1 MDGYILAFDQG
12 TTSSRAIIFDA
23 LGKPVTVAQYPFP
36 QIYPHPGWV
45 EHDPMVILNTEIEA
59 AGEAFEKSGLSPTDI
74 AGIGVTN
81 QRETTII
88 WDKKTGEIIRS
99 TAQEGR
105 GPGELLFHPS
115 VSLVGNECYLYDRQL
130 EVTQIYD
137 LDKVLQGDNGYVG
150 TLLELATPFTVGVY
164 HGPGDR
170 TLVFSNESFIQRD
183 SSRAVTRIV
192 YEKGTERYD
201 YNEYP
206 VPDRERTWSMYM
218 TPYLTFSPD
227 FTKMAITPAY
237 GGIVERFDLSDGIT
251 LLGVDKFVEPD
262 FDVKGGM
269 AEYSVERPLPICFSG
284 LASSNE
290 RIFAAMD
297 EKGAWRIPSEDPR
310 DHHMTVVAVF
320 DWEGHPLMR
329 IRTSSHIDYL
339 AYDEAEGVLYAV
351 LSDAD
356 NVLHIGKMKI

>member
-1 MDGYILAFDQG
+1 MKNINIFLLTLSLLCCSFAVSCRQGDKGEYALPRFEKEFTQEFEIVGPELDYSGFCPIYPYGEYLILDAFD
-12 TTSSRAIIFDA
+12 TRTSKF
-23 LGKPVTVAQYPFP
+23 LHF
-36 QIYPHPGWV
+36 
-45 EHDPMVILNTEIEA
+45 
-59 AGEAFEKSGLSPTDI
+59 
-74 AGIGVTN
+74 
-81 QRETTII
+81 
-88 WDKKTGEIIRS
+88 WDKKTGEIVRS
-99 TAQEGR
+99 AVLEGR
-105 GPGELLFHPS
+105 GPGELLFHPA
-115 VSLVGNECYLYDRQL
+115 VSLIGNECYLYDRQQ

-150 TLLELATPFTVGVY
+150 TLLELATSFTVGAY

-170 TLVFSNESFIQRD
+170 TLVFSNESSIQRD

-251 LLGVDKFVEPD
+251 LLGMDKFVEPD
-262 FDVKGGM
+262 FGIRSGM
-269 AEYSVERPLPICFSG
+269 PDYSAERPLPICFSG

>member
-1 MDGYILAFDQG
+1 MKNINAFFLTLSLLCCLIAVSCRQG
-12 TTSSRAIIFDA
+12 DKGEYA
-23 LGKPVTVAQYPFP
+23 LPK
-36 QIYPHPGWV
+36 
-45 EHDPMVILNTEIEA
+45 
-59 AGEAFEKSGLSPTDI
+59 FEKEIAEEFEIVGPELDYGVCHIYSYGDYLILSAYDI
-74 AGIGVTN
+74 RTK
-81 QRETTII
+81 RFLHI
-88 WDKKTGEIIRS
+88 WNKKTGEIIRS

-150 TLLELATPFTVGVY
+150 TLLELVTPFTVGAY

-227 FTKMAITPAY
+227 FTKMAITAAY
-237 GGIVERFDLSDGIT
+237 GGIMERFDLSDGIT

-269 AEYSVERPLPICFSG
+269 AKFSAERPLPICFAG

-297 EKGAWRIPSEDPR
+297 EEGAWRIPSEDSR
-310 DHHMTVVAVF
+310 DHHMTVVGVF

-329 IRTSSHIDYL
+329 IKNSRHIDSL
-339 AYDEAEGVLYAV
+339 AYDEAEGALYAV

-356 NVLHIGKMKI
+356 GVLHIGWMKL